1 MRPYYSGKTI
11 LITGASGGIGEAM
24 ARALA
29 PMHTRLL
36 LAARSK
42 DRLDALVR
50 DVQDAGSDAVA
61 LPVDLADASATHA
74 LADAVLESGHTV
86 DVLVNNAGVGHI
98 GPFEEQASDEL
109 AAMLQ
114 VNVSALAY
122 LTHRFWPQFPRGGGV
137 LFVASTA
144 AIQPVPTMAAYAAT
158 KAFVLSLGEAL
169 HTEGVPRGIRVT
181 TLCPGPTATGFF
193 EAAGT
198 PDHAMQRIAMTADD
212 VALAGLEGFAEG
224 KRVVIPGKANTA
236 LAAGSRLT
244 PNALLVPALGRA
256 YRRLGGR
263 P

>member
-1 MRPYYSGKTI
+1 MRTYYGGKTI

-29 PMHTRLL
+29 PMHARLL

-61 LPVDLADASATHA
+61 LPVDLTDAAATHA

-86 DVLVNNAGVGHI
+86 DVLVNNAGTGHI
-98 GPFEEQASDEL
+98 GPFEAQDDGDL
-109 AAMLQ
+109 AAMLRL
-114 VNVSALAY
+114 NVEAVAL
-122 LTHRFWPQFPRGGGV
+122 LTRRFWPQFPRGGGV

-158 KAFVLSLGEAL
+158 KAFVLNLGEAL
-169 HTEGVPRGIRVT
+169 HAEGAPRGIRAT

-198 PDHAMQRIAMTADD
+198 PDHASQRIAMDADE
-212 VALAGLEGFAEG
+212 VAEAGLEGFAEG
-224 KRVVIPGKANTA
+224 KRVVIPGKANAA

-244 PNALLVPALGRA
+244 PNALLVPALGRV
-256 YRRLGGR
+256 YRRLSGTR
-263 P
+263 

>member
-29 PMHTRLL
+29 PMQTRLL

-61 LPVDLADASATHA
+61 LPVDLADAHATHA

-86 DVLVNNAGVGHI
+86 DVLVNNAGSGHI
-98 GPFEEQASDEL
+98 GPFAEQREDDL
-109 AAMLQ
+109 AAMLRL
-114 VNVSALAY
+114 NVEALTL
-122 LTHRFWPQFPRGGGV
+122 LTRRFWPQFPRGGGV

-169 HTEGVPRGIRVT
+169 HAEGAPHGIRAT
-181 TLCPGPTATGFF
+181 TLCPGPTSTGFF
-193 EAAGT
+193 AAAGM
-198 PDHAMQRIAMTADD
+198 PGHASQRVAMDADE
-212 VALAGLEGFAEG
+212 VAVAGLEGFAEG
-224 KRVVIPGKANTA
+224 KRVVIPGKTNTA
-236 LAAGSRLT
+236 LAAGSRLV
-244 PNALLVPALGRA
+244 PNALLVPVLGRV
-256 YRRLGGR
+256 YRRLGTH
-263 P
+263 